1 MKTWEYIVRRLLL
14 LIPVLIGVTII
25 TFTVSHVIPADPA
38 RAFAGGPKAQPET
51 IARIRA
57 ELHLDKPLWEQYFYY
72 MNDLIHLNLGKS
84 FLENRPVT
92 TALAQYFPATF
103 ELTIF
108 ATIIAVP
115 LGIIGGII
123 SAIRQNK
130 LSDHI
135 TRIIAIIGYSLPI
148 FWLALMLQ
156 YVFAY
161 QIPIFPLE
169 GRLSA
174 GMTSPT
180 TFTGFYVLDSI
191 LSGNGATLLSS
202 LHHILLPAFTL
213 GFAELAIILRMMRSS
228 MLEVMG
234 SDYIRTARAKGLSER
249 TVIYKHALR
258 NAMIPTIT
266 VTGLSFGGLLSGA
279 VLTETIYNW
288 PGMGRFAAHAVLGLD
303 FNAVMGFT
311 LVVAIIYVIANLIVD
326 ILYAVVDPR
335 VTLGGG

>member
-1 MKTWEYIVRRLLL
+1 
-14 LIPVLIGVTII
+14 VLIGVTII

-72 MNDLIHLNLGKS
+72 LNDLIHLNLGKS

-108 ATIIAVP
+108 AMIIAVP
-115 LGIIGGII
+115 FGIIGGII

-135 TRIIAIIGYSLPI
+135 TRIIAIVGYSLPI

-161 QIPIFPLE
+161 QFPIFPLE

-191 LSGNGATLLSS
+191 LSGNVATLLSS
-202 LHHILLPAFTL
+202 LHHLLLPAFTL
-213 GFAELAIILRMMRSS
+213 GFATLAIILRMMRSS

-266 VTGLSFGGLLSGA
+266 VTGLAFGGLLSGA
-279 VLTETIYNW
+279 VLTETIFNW

-311 LVVAIIYVIANLIVD
+311 LVVAIIYVLANLIVD

-335 VTLGGG
+335 VKLGGG

>member
-1 MKTWEYIVRRLLL
+1 MKIWEYIVRRLLL

-72 MNDLIHLNLGKS
+72 LNDLIHLNLGKS

-108 ATIIAVP
+108 AMIIAVP
-115 LGIIGGII
+115 FGIIGGII

-135 TRIIAIIGYSLPI
+135 TRIIAIVGYSLPI

-161 QIPIFPLE
+161 QFPIFPLE

-202 LHHILLPAFTL
+202 LHHLLLPAFTL
-213 GFAELAIILRMMRSS
+213 GFATLAIILRMMRSS

-266 VTGLSFGGLLSGA
+266 VTGLAFGGLLSGA
-279 VLTETIYNW
+279 VLTETIFNW

-311 LVVAIIYVIANLIVD
+311 LVVAIIYVLANLIVD

-335 VTLGGG
+335 VKLGGG